1 MAEPRSHRI
10 FPGKAD
16 QLGFL
21 RQWLTARWPE
31 CAALADVLSV
41 TTELASN
48 AIRHTRSGQNGFFEV
63 EIIHAQKT
71 VRVIVADSGAE
82 GAPRI
87 IDDPDGETGRG
98 LLLVSA
104 LSVDTGIS
112 GNCDGRSIWADV
124 PCEGPATDHRPVVA
138 EFDLTSQASA
148 PGLASQDRAEDRA
161 KPDQCSA

>member
-1 MAEPRSHRI
+1 MRTSVDKPVATRSSLMRTESCLAREATVMAGPRSHRI

-16 QLGFL
+16 QLSFL
-21 RQWLTARWPE
+21 RQWLTARWPD

-48 AIRHTRSGQNGFFEV
+48 AIRHTRSGQNGFFAV

-71 VRVIVADSGAE
+71 VRVTVADSGAE

-98 LLLVSA
+98 LLLVSILA
-104 LSVDTGIS
+104 LETGLS
-112 GNCDGRSIWADV
+112 GDCDGRLIWADIQ
-124 PCEGPATDHRPVVA
+124 CEGPA
-138 EFDLTSQASA
+138 
-148 PGLASQDRAEDRA
+148 
-161 KPDQCSA
+161 